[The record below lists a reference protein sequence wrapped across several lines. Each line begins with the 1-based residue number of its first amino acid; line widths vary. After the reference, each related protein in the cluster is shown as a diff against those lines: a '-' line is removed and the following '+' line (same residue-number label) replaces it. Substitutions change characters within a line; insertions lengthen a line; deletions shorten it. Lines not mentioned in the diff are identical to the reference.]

1 MSHSLLLN
9 AGTIH
14 QAQSLPDQSS
24 LHLTISAN
32 QRNTWADFFALALPA
47 AIDLA
52 CDEDVSLRES
62 LPLNF
67 TSYMVRHPWLCSEYL
82 TVLDILRRRM

>member
-1 MSHSLLLN
+1 MSYTLLLY

-52 CDEDVSLRES
+52 FDEDISLRES
-62 LPLNF
+62 LPLKF
-67 TSYMVRHPWLCSEYL
+67 TSYMVRHPWLYSEHL
-82 TVLDILRRRM
+82 NVLNILWHQT

>member
-1 MSHSLLLN
+1 MSCILSLY

-24 LHLTISAN
+24 LHLTVSAN
-32 QRNTWADFFALALPA
+32 QRNTWADFCALALPA

-52 CDEDVSLRES
+52 CDEDASLRES

-67 TSYMVRHPWLCSEYL
+67 MSYMVRHSSY
-82 TVLDILRRRM
+82 TVGVNLLYIFHT

>member
-1 MSHSLLLN
+1 MSHILWLY

-47 AIDLA
+47 AINLA
-52 CDEDVSLRES
+52 SDEEVSLRES
-62 LPLNF
+62 LPLDF
-67 TSYMVRHPWLCSEYL
+67 TSYMVRHPCYMAVSN
-82 TVLDILRRRM
+82 VLGML

>member
-1 MSHSLLLN
+1 MSSILSLY

-32 QRNTWADFFALALPA
+32 QRNTWADFCALALPA

-52 CDEDVSLRES
+52 CDEDISLRES
-62 LPLNF
+62 LPLDF
-67 TSYMVRHPWLCSEYL
+67 TSYMVRQSSYI
-82 TVLDILRRRM
+82 VVIILLYIFYT